1 MTNASE
7 SNDSDSGNNVLDVL
21 SGNFPVVL
29 THDVNGGYLRPDAL
43 NPDHHS
49 GEARATKTL
58 DDGTKN
64 ANGHLWYLTPG
75 VFFESLGRTT
85 YYIESACSHE
95 PDPSDSTTDKR
106 RRITV
111 TTENATHYGVAVGR
125 FDQVPSHYQSNENGA
140 QGRHNQLWI
149 VTPTCCGALT
159 FIPVLHIELIWGT
172 LNNDTTIGAC
182 PRPIENVGGITSG
195 SAISRWIPSR
205 PQRRIPSAQ

>member
-64 ANGHLWYLTPG
+64 ANGHLWYLTE
-75 VFFESLGRTT
+75 V
-85 YYIESACSHE
+85 ISASFMW
-95 PDPSDSTTDKR
+95 R
-106 RRITV
+106 VR
-111 TTENATHYGVAVGR
+111 VG
-125 FDQVPSHYQSNENGA
+125 
-140 QGRHNQLWI
+140 
-149 VTPTCCGALT
+149 
-159 FIPVLHIELIWGT
+159 
-172 LNNDTTIGAC
+172 
-182 PRPIENVGGITSG
+182 
-195 SAISRWIPSR
+195 
-205 PQRRIPSAQ
+205 